1 MHKKASWLLLVLW
14 AIGLLCALLAY
25 GQRQLSDFDPDGELL
40 HRTTAPDFDASLVAI
55 LEKQGIQPG
64 SVIHVGTQYR
74 CYCDT
79 LTTPHQTQLTAKLG
93 SNFRQVRLIVE
104 DVPELATMLEAVPA
118 LIVLDKQ
125 NQLRYLGPYATG
137 YGCFTG
143 KNLVEQVVSY
153 TTQLPYAGAVINTD
167 ATGCF
172 C

>member
-1 MHKKASWLLLVLW
+1 MRKEASWLLLVIW
-14 AIGLLCALLAY
+14 AIGLLSALLVY
-25 GQRQLSDFDPDGELL
+25 SQRQLSDFDPNGELL
-40 HRTTAPDFDASLVAI
+40 HRTTAPNFDASLVELLKSKNIYA
-55 LEKQGIQPG
+55 G
-64 SVIHVGTQYR
+64 SVIHVGTQSR

-79 LTTPHQTQLTAKLG
+79 LTTPHQSQLLSKLG
-93 SNFRQVRLIVE
+93 DDFHQVRLNVE
-104 DVPELATMLEAVPA
+104 DVPELAAMLEAVPA